1 VLSRYFIDRPIFA
14 WVIAILV
21 TLTGAVALSRLP
33 IARYPIIAPPT
44 ISVTASYPGA
54 SAKVAEESVTQ
65 IIEQGMTGLD
75 GLLYMSSSSASS
87 GAATVQLTFA
97 SGTNPDI
104 AQVQVQNK
112 LQSVTPLLPAIVQQN
127 GITVSKAGSAFLMIV
142 GLVAES
148 SNLTKTDLADFA
160 ATHLVEPLSRVNGV
174 GDVHLFQAKY
184 AMRIWLDADKLKAYS
199 LTPGDITSAVN
210 AQNAQVSLG
219 ALGGTPAVP
228 GQQLTATV
236 TSQGR
241 LHTPA
246 EFSNI
251 VVRALPSGQILRLG
265 DVARVEIGAE
275 AYTSVSR
282 FNGQPAVGMAIS
294 LSSTA
299 NALQTA
305 KDVQTLIE
313 DLKPTF
319 PAGVRLVFPFDTTP
333 FVRASIRDV
342 LKTLGEAIVL
352 VFLVMYLFLQ
362 NIRATLIPTI
372 AVPIVL
378 FGTFG
383 VLAALGYSV
392 NMLTMFAM
400 VLAIGL
406 LVDDAIVVVEN
417 VERVM
422 SEEGL
427 SPLEATRKSMDQI
440 TGALV
445 GIAVVLAAVFLPMAF
460 LEGSSGAIYRQFS
473 VTIVSAMV
481 LSVLVAL
488 ILTPALCATLL
499 KPIAK
504 GEHLSERG
512 FFGRFNHAFDA
523 RNLQYQGFVRRLIGL
538 APRTVAVYGGITV
551 VMLLLFWRLPTT
563 FLPGEDQGSFFT
575 IVQAPVGATQER
587 TLKTLSKVEDYYL
600 NREKDTIDSL
610 FTVQGFSFAGGG
622 QNSGMAFIMLKKWED
637 RTKPEQQIGPLI
649 KRAFGGLS
657 QIKDA
662 MVIPIAPPALPE
674 LGNVGGVSFYLR
686 DENGQGHEALLA
698 ARNELLGKLSKS
710 KLLVGVRPNGQ
721 EDSAQFRVDIDTA
734 HAASL
739 GVSIADLNN
748 TLSVA
753 WGGRYIDDF
762 IDRGRVKRVYLQADA
777 PFRMNPSDFARWSVR
792 NASGAMV
799 PISAFATT
807 HWTYGPSELVRYN
820 GVPAMQLNGD
830 TAPGASS
837 GDAMAEVLSRVGE
850 LPPGFRVAWAGQ
862 SYEERAAGSQRPT
875 LYALSLIVIFLCLSA
890 LYESWTIPV
899 AILLAVPLGVVGAV
913 LATSIR
919 GLESD
924 IYFQVGMLTTIGL
937 ASKNAILIV
946 EFAEAHRRD
955 GMELVAAT
963 LAAIRDRLRPILM
976 TSLAF
981 GLGVMPLAIAT
992 GAGAGA
998 QRAIGTGVVGGVLAG
1013 TVLGVVFIPVLY
1025 VSVMRLAAGRKA
1037 PVSV

>member
-1 VLSRYFIDRPIFA
+1 VSRFFIDRPVLA

-21 TLTGAVALSRLP
+21 TLTGAVALTRLP
-33 IARYPIIAPPT
+33 IARYPTIAPPT
-44 ISVTASYPGA
+44 ISVNTAYPGA
-54 SAKVAEESVTQ
+54 SAQVAEESVTQ

-75 GLLYMSSSSASS
+75 GLLYMSSNSTASG
-87 GAATVQLTFA
+87 GASVQLTFA

-112 LQSVTPLLPAIVQQN
+112 LQAVTPLLPAIVQQN
-127 GITVSKAGSAFLMIV
+127 GINVSKAGNSFLMVV
-142 GLVAES
+142 GLVS
-148 SNLTKTDLADFA
+148 DSPTLTKTDLADFA
-160 ATHLVEPLSRVNGV
+160 ATHLVEPLSRINGV

-184 AMRIWLDADKLKAYS
+184 AMRVWLDADKLKSYA
-199 LTPGDITSAVN
+199 LTPSDVTAAIN

-241 LHTPA
+241 LHTA
-246 EFSNI
+246 EEFRAI
-251 VVRALPSGQILRLG
+251 VLRALPSGQILRLG
-265 DVARVEIGAE
+265 DVARVELGAE
-275 AYTSVSR
+275 SYSSISR
-282 FNGQPAVGMAIS
+282 FNGQPSAGMAIS
-294 LSSTA
+294 LTSTA

-305 KDVQTLIE
+305 RDVETLIQE
-313 DLKPTF
+313 LKPTF
-319 PAGVRLVFPFDTTP
+319 PKGVRLVFPFDTTP

-342 LKTLGEAIVL
+342 LKTLAEAIAL

-445 GIAVVLAAVFLPMAF
+445 GIAIVLAAVFLPMAF
-460 LEGSSGAIYRQFS
+460 LQGSSGSIYRQFS

-488 ILTPALCATLL
+488 ILTPALCATIL
-499 KPIAK
+499 KPLAK

-512 FFGRFNHAFDA
+512 FLGWFNHAFD
-523 RNLQYQGFVRRLIGL
+523 RGSLRYQGTVRRLIGR
-538 APRTVAVYGGITV
+538 APRTLAAFGGITAVMV
-551 VMLLLFWRLPTT
+551 VLFWRLPTA
-563 FLPGEDQGSFFT
+563 FLPGEDQGSLFT
-575 IVQAPVGATQER
+575 LVQGPPGATQER
-587 TLKTLSKVEDYYL
+587 MLQSLYKVEDYYL
-600 NREKDTIDSL
+600 HHEQDTISSL
-610 FTVQGFSFAGGG
+610 FTVQGFSFGSSG
-622 QNSGMAFIMLKKWED
+622 QNSGMAFIMLKNWDE
-637 RTKPEQQIGPLI
+637 RTKPSQQLQPLLQ
-649 KRAFGGLS
+649 RSFGALS
-657 QIKDA
+657 QIKDVMA
-662 MVIPIAPPALPE
+662 FPIAPPSLPE
-674 LGNVGGVSFYLR
+674 LGNVGGISFYLR
-686 DENGQGHEALLA
+686 DENGQGHEALIA
-698 ARNELLGKLSKS
+698 ARNQLLGALARSKA
-710 KLLVGVRPNGQ
+710 LVGVRPNGQ
-721 EDSAQFRVDIDTA
+721 DDSAQFRVDIDTA

-739 GVSIADLNN
+739 GVSIAEINN

-762 IDRGRVKRVYLQADA
+762 VDRGRVKRVYLQADA
-777 PFRMNPSDFARWSVR
+777 PFRMNPADFERWSVR
-792 NASGAMV
+792 NSSGAMV
-799 PISAFATT
+799 PVTAFASS
-807 HWTYGPSELVRYN
+807 HWTFGPSELVRYN
-820 GVPAMQLNGD
+820 GVPAVELNGD

-837 GDAMAEVLSRVGE
+837 GDAMAEVLRLVGE

-862 SYEERAAGSQRPT
+862 SYEERAAGSQRPA
-875 LYALSLIVIFLCLSA
+875 LYALSLIVIFLCLAA
-890 LYESWTIPV
+890 LYESWTVPV

-913 LATSIR
+913 FATSIR

-924 IYFQVGMLTTIGL
+924 IFFQVGMLTTIGL

-946 EFAEAHRRD
+946 EFAEAYRRE
-955 GMELVAAT
+955 GMQLVEAT
-963 LAAIRDRLRPILM
+963 LAAVRDRLRPILM

-1025 VSVMRLAAGRKA
+1025 VTVMRFTGGWR
-1037 PVSV
+1037 SVASP

>member
-1 VLSRYFIDRPIFA
+1 
-14 WVIAILV
+14 
-21 TLTGAVALSRLP
+21 
-33 IARYPIIAPPT
+33 
-44 ISVTASYPGA
+44 
-54 SAKVAEESVTQ
+54 
-65 IIEQGMTGLD
+65 
-75 GLLYMSSSSASS
+75 
-87 GAATVQLTFA
+87 
-97 SGTNPDI
+97 
-104 AQVQVQNK
+104 VQVQNK
-112 LQSVTPLLPAIVQQN
+112 LQAVTPLLPAIVQQN
-127 GITVSKAGSAFLMIV
+127 GINVSKAGSAFLMLI
-142 GLVAES
+142 GLVSENGA
-148 SNLTKTDLADFA
+148 LTKTDLADFA

-174 GDVHLFQAKY
+174 GEVRLFQAKY

-199 LTPGDITSAVN
+199 LTPGDVTTAIN

-219 ALGGTPAVP
+219 ALGGTPAVS

-241 LHTPA
+241 LHTPD
-246 EFSNI
+246 EFRNI
-251 VVRALPSGQILRLG
+251 VMRALPSGQILRLG
-265 DVARVEIGAE
+265 DVARVELGAE
-275 AYTSVSR
+275 SYVSVSR
-282 FNGQPAVGMAIS
+282 YNGQPAVGIAIS

-305 KDVQTLIE
+305 KEVQALIE
-313 DLKPTF
+313 NLKPTF
-319 PAGVRLVFPFDTTP
+319 PPAVKLVFPFDTTP

-383 VLAALGYSV
+383 VLATLGYSV

-400 VLAIGL
+400 VLSIGL

-460 LEGSSGAIYRQFS
+460 LQGSSGGIYRQFS

-481 LSVLVAL
+481 LSVFVAL
-488 ILTPALCATLL
+488 ILTPALCATIL
-499 KPIAK
+499 KPLAK

-512 FFGRFNHAFDA
+512 FFGRFNHSFDH
-523 RNLQYQGFVRRLIGL
+523 RNQQYQSVVRRMIDR
-538 APRTVAVYGGITV
+538 APRAVAAFGGITL
-551 VMLLLFWRLPTT
+551 VMLLLFWRLPTA
-563 FLPGEDQGSFFT
+563 FLPAEDQGSLFT
-575 IVQAPVGATQER
+575 LVQTPVGATQER
-587 TLKTLSKVEDYYL
+587 TLQALSKVEDYYL
-600 NREKDTIDSL
+600 NHEKDTIDSL
-610 FTVQGFSFAGGG
+610 FTVQGFSFAGAG
-622 QNSGMAFIMLKKWED
+622 QNSGMAFIMLKNWED
-637 RTKPEQQIGPLI
+637 RTKPSQQIDAIL
-649 KRAFGGLS
+649 KRAFGGLG

-662 MVIPIAPPALPE
+662 TAFPIAPPALPE
-674 LGNVGGVSFYLR
+674 LGSVGGISFYLR
-686 DENGQGHEALLA
+686 DENGQGHDALLA
-698 ARNELLGKLSKS
+698 ARNQLLGKLAGS

-721 EDSAQFRVDIDTA
+721 EDSAQFRVDIDTS

-739 GVSIADLNN
+739 GVSITELNN

-792 NASGAMV
+792 NAAGAMV
-799 PISAFATT
+799 PVSAFAST
-807 HWTYGPSELVRYN
+807 HWTYGPSELIRYN
-820 GVPAMQLNGD
+820 GVPAVQINGD

-837 GDAMAEVLSRVGE
+837 GAAMAEVLRLVAE
-850 LPPGFRVAWAGQ
+850 LPPGFRVAWSGQ
-862 SYEERAAGSQRPT
+862 SYEERSAGSQRPT
-875 LYALSLIVIFLCLSA
+875 LYALSLIVIFLCLAA

-899 AILLAVPLGVVGAV
+899 AILLAVPLGIVGAV
-913 LATSIR
+913 FATSIR

-937 ASKNAILIV
+937 ASKNAILII
-946 EFAEAHRRD
+946 EFAEAYRRE
-955 GMELVAAT
+955 GMDLVAAT

-981 GLGVMPLAIAT
+981 GLGVMPLAIAS

-1013 TVLGVVFIPVLY
+1013 TGLGIIFIPVLY
-1025 VSVMRLAAGRKA
+1025 VTVMRLAGGRAAVAA
-1037 PVSV
+1037 P